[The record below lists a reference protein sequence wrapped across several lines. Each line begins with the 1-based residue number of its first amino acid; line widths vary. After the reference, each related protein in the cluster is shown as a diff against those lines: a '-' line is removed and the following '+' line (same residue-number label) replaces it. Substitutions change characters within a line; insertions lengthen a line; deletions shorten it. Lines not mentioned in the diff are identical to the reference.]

1 MRTSIKEETGMK
13 IHLNRKLIVRII
25 FFLYFIY
32 FVMSYMGGVWT
43 FSNSKYGMMP
53 IYTRTVNN
61 LRLIYLLLVLALG
74 LYELL
79 LQFKLK
85 KISQIDML
93 LFIIFLSASIMH
105 LYTVSQITDIQT
117 LLFQSGTPMMYL
129 VFLAFFVGMDDKVK
143 ELLPKTAKA
152 YGLAFLTLAMV
163 YFLIFCIDIGYSF
176 GVRFSSGPI
185 LYAFNNGF
193 FLIVYALYQEIDFS
207 KRLYWRI
214 TLPLC
219 LIASFI
225 TTSRSWVVQT
235 ILLFMMYYIIQ
246 RRATHIILNILK
258 TVGVVFFVLVTIN
271 LFASDLIGSL
281 VARLGE
287 STRSSQLETF
297 FEQIPISSLIS
308 GLGYNASYRFLSWS
322 NYQYIDNQVIFS
334 CFRYGALVTGLFLYF
349 LIKPIVGAILY
360 GKEAFFRS
368 IGILHFVFAML
379 GLSIYFSLS
388 IDMWCIVSYMLAG
401 RTYANT
407 RNTLERD

>member
-1 MRTSIKEETGMK
+1 MK

-143 ELLPKTAKA
+143 ELLQYCKIKSP
-152 YGLAFLTLAMV
+152 
-163 YFLIFCIDIGYSF
+163 
-176 GVRFSSGPI
+176 
-185 LYAFNNGF
+185 
-193 FLIVYALYQEIDFS
+193 EIN
-207 KRLYWRI
+207 
-214 TLPLC
+214 
-219 LIASFI
+219 
-225 TTSRSWVVQT
+225 Q
-235 ILLFMMYYIIQ
+235 
-246 RRATHIILNILK
+246 
-258 TVGVVFFVLVTIN
+258 
-271 LFASDLIGSL
+271 
-281 VARLGE
+281 
-287 STRSSQLETF
+287 
-297 FEQIPISSLIS
+297 
-308 GLGYNASYRFLSWS
+308 
-322 NYQYIDNQVIFS
+322 DN
-334 CFRYGALVTGLFLYF
+334 
-349 LIKPIVGAILY
+349 
-360 GKEAFFRS
+360 KE
-368 IGILHFVFAML
+368 
-379 GLSIYFSLS
+379 
-388 IDMWCIVSYMLAG
+388 
-401 RTYANT
+401 
-407 RNTLERD
+407 